1 MTFNTTEAMVFGGND
16 FVCGAFN
23 LAAIG
28 EASYMYP
35 KGYLCSGRKSGET
48 TSRAMLHV
56 CTVNSVC
63 RCSALN
69 GIELLMASRDQRSF
83 TYMSSS

>member
-1 MTFNTTEAMVFGGND
+1 MEEWTKVTFNTTEAMVFGGND

-56 CTVNSVC
+56 CTVTQSVA
-63 RCSALN
+63 ALLSMVSN
-69 GIELLMASRDQRSF
+69 
-83 TYMSSS
+83 Y

>member
-28 EASYMYP
+28 EEASYMYP
-35 KGYLCSGRKSGET
+35 RGYLCSGRKSGET

-56 CTVNSVC
+56 CTVTQSVA
-63 RCSALN
+63 ALLSMLSN
-69 GIELLMASRDQRSF
+69 
-83 TYMSSS
+83 Y

>member
-16 FVCGAFN
+16 FDCGAFN
-23 LAAIG
+23 LAAGGIG
-28 EASYMYP
+28 EASYIHP

-56 CTVNSVC
+56 CTVTQSVA
-63 RCSALN
+63 ALLSMVSN
-69 GIELLMASRDQRSF
+69 D
-83 TYMSSS
+83 